1 MYRNYEGYSDP
12 TAGQAVGK
20 LMKEYKQQ
28 QKAKWRRQYEMK
40 NRPKV
45 YVASKY
51 AGDVEANVAAAVDY
65 CKYVI
70 RQNCIPVASH
80 LLYPQMLDDS
90 VPEQRELGLM
100 FGLSLLAIC
109 DEVWCFGDVSESAG
123 VQQEIVEAKKL
134 GKKLRFVKEG
144 F

>member
-1 MYRNYEGYSDP
+1 MYRNTEGYSDP
-12 TAGQAVGK
+12 TAGMAVGN
-20 LMKEYKQQ
+20 LMREYKNE
-28 QKAKWRRQYEMK
+28 QKKKWRRQYEMK

-51 AGDVEANVAAAVDY
+51 AGDVEKNVAAAVDY

-70 RQNCIPVASH
+70 NQDMIPVASH

-90 VPEQRELGLM
+90 IPEERELGLM

-109 DEVWCFGDVSESAG
+109 DEVWCFGDVSSSAG

-134 GKKLRFVKEG
+134 GKKVRYLKEG

>member
-1 MYRNYEGYSDP
+1 MYRNTEGYSDP
-12 TAGQAVGK
+12 TAGMAVGN
-20 LMKEYKQQ
+20 LMREYKNE
-28 QKAKWRRQYEMK
+28 QKKKWRRQYEMK

-51 AGDVEANVAAAVDY
+51 AGDVEKNVAAAVDY

-70 RQNCIPVASH
+70 NQDMIPVASH

-90 VPEQRELGLM
+90 IPEERELGLM

-109 DEVWCFGDVSESAG
+109 DEVWCFGDVSSSVG

-134 GKKLRFVKEG
+134 GKKVRYLKEG

>member
-1 MYRNYEGYSDP
+1 MYRNTEGYSDP
-12 TAGQAVGK
+12 TAGKAVGN
-20 LMKEYKQQ
+20 MMREYKDE
-28 QKAKWRRQYEMK
+28 QKKKWRRQYEIK

-51 AGDVEANVAAAVDY
+51 AGDIDANVAAAVDY

-70 RQNCIPVASH
+70 SQNMIPVASH
-80 LLYPQMLDDS
+80 LLYPQMLDDNNS
-90 VPEQRELGLM
+90 NERELGLM

-109 DEVWCFGDVSESAG
+109 DEVWCFGDVSASVG
-123 VQQEIVEAKKL
+123 VQQELVEAKKL
-134 GKKLRFVKEG
+134 GKKIRYLKEG

>member
-1 MYRNYEGYSDP
+1 MYKNFEGYSDP
-12 TAGQAVGK
+12 TAGQAVGN
-20 LMKEYKQQ
+20 LMREYKQQ
-28 QKAKWRRQYEMK
+28 QRVKWRRQYEMK
-40 NRPKV
+40 NRPKI

-51 AGDVEANVAAAVDY
+51 SGDVEANVAAAVDY

-70 RQNCIPVASH
+70 SQNGIPVASH
-80 LLYPQMLDDS
+80 LLYPQMLDDND
-90 VPEQRELGLM
+90 PKERELGLM

-109 DEVWCFGDVSESAG
+109 DEVWFFGNVSESVG

-134 GKKLRFVKEG
+134 GKKVRFVKEV